1 MDSYANTKLDIC
13 HSGGRGT
20 EWDENA
26 LSEKRFDK
34 TSITHN
40 KPETLMKT
48 ECIFFLFWLV
58 LATASVEEPGEKMI
72 GATFE
77 QEFPK
82 EGVLTAKVTEY
93 TPPKNNKGADLA
105 DVCGS
110 LARHTA
116 RHTAR
121 YTARH
126 TARYTARDHSVRT
139 FSLPACL
146 VPPLVPGR
154 RKTTEIS
161 STVQMNSTYAKRK

>member
-34 TSITHN
+34 ISITHN

-105 DVCGS
+105 DVETKG
-110 LARHTA
+110 L
-116 RHTAR
+116 
-121 YTARH
+121 YK
-126 TARYTARDHSVRT
+126 VV
-139 FSLPACL
+139 FSDGDFGQYYYSDLLKHGAK
-146 VPPLVPGR
+146 VPVDG
-154 RKTTEIS
+154 
-161 STVQMNSTYAKRK
+161 NSEL